1 MLVQWDSNLNSI
13 ENNTFSNQI
22 CQSVSIC
29 SLTPSDFKMKQ
40 LVWSGRRD
48 GLIELEVTMRDGSK
62 CHEGSINQLVAGE
75 DGELVTIGKSGFWV

>member
-1 MLVQWDSNLNSI
+1 MR
-13 ENNTFSNQI
+13 
-22 CQSVSIC
+22 
-29 SLTPSDFKMKQ
+29 Q

>member
-1 MLVQWDSNLNSI
+1 MGASYSNR
-13 ENNTFSNQI
+13 EQNTFSNKI
-22 CQSVSIC
+22 CQLVSVPSFLP
-29 SLTPSDFKMKQ
+29 SLTPSAFKMKQ

-75 DGELVTIGKSGFWV
+75 DGELVTIGKSGF